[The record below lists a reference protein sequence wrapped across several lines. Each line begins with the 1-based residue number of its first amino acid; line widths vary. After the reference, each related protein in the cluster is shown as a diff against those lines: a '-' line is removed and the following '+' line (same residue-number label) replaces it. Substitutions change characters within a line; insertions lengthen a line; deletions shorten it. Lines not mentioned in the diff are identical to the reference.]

1 MKNRFSLTI
10 SGAII
15 AILLSGPSSPIFSET
30 VPPERKRMQSAIMWG
45 LIPGGGHFYLD
56 EPEVGAAY
64 AGTMLSLI
72 GAGVWLDQR
81 NRELERDDEVNAFW
95 LLAIKEWELSLFT
108 TYRSAIRSEGYDLKS
123 IGVDDS
129 SVGDLFLAPFR
140 KKHYSDPMV
149 ILAGLIGIAAA
160 AYDSR
165 YSENNFHDV
174 GTIGIL
180 GLDANQEWGLGLYG
194 IDAFSLSLGAGVGE
208 EAIWRGLIQN
218 EAELTFGKRWG
229 LWFTATLFGFA
240 HIIKPDGEVRGQRV
254 LPGTIA
260 GLYLGHLYQKSEH
273 RLGSP
278 IAAHFWYNFATM
290 MTSFILDPENN
301 PLGVQVSFRF

>member
-10 SGAII
+10 SGAIA
-15 AILLSGPSSPIFSET
+15 AILLSAPLSPIFSET
-30 VPPERKRMQSAIMWG
+30 APPERDRMQSALMWG

-56 EPEVGAAY
+56 EPGAGAAY
-64 AGTMLSLI
+64 AGSMLSLI
-72 GAGVWLDQR
+72 GSGVWLDQR
-81 NRELERDDEVNAFW
+81 NQELERDDELNTFW
-95 LLAIKEWELSLFT
+95 LLALKEWELSLFT
-108 TYRSAIRSEGYDLKS
+108 TYRSALRSEGYDLRS
-123 IGVDDS
+123 MGVDDS

-140 KKHYSDPMV
+140 KEHYSDPMV
-149 ILAGLIGIAAA
+149 ILAGLLGIAGA

-165 YSENNFHDV
+165 NSRNNFSDV

-229 LWFTATLFGFA
+229 LWFTATLFGAA
-240 HIIKPDGEVRGQRV
+240 HVVTPDGEFRGEQA

-273 RLGSP
+273 RLGTP

-290 MTSFILDPENN
+290 MTFFALDPENN